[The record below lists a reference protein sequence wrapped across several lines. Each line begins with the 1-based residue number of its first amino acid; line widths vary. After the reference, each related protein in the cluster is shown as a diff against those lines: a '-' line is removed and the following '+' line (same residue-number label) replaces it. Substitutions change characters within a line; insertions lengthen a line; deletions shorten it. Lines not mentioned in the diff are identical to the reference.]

1 MTGMGK
7 TMWPTWGL
15 VIAMAIWGGS
25 FIALKIAFRA
35 YDPMVVM
42 WGRMGGSCLLFL
54 PMLNRVTRIHY
65 RSGDWKY
72 FLLMGIFEP
81 CLYFTFEAHALTY
94 TSASQAGII
103 TAMLPV
109 LVAVAAWG
117 VLGETFSMKSLLGFI
132 LAVTGACV
140 LSVSGGETAASPNPA
155 LGNFLEFLA
164 MVWATCY
171 AVLLKQLSHRYP
183 ALFLTFVQTITGLV
197 YFSLLLLF
205 PGTVFPQHIDTPGI
219 GAIVFLGSVVTFGAY
234 FLYNYGV
241 SRMPAGRATAFVSLI
256 PVFAVIM
263 GWLFL
268 DERLTYVQ
276 FLSTCLILTGVYYSQ
291 A

>member
-1 MTGMGK
+1 MRMGK
-7 TMWPTWGL
+7 TGWAVCGL
-15 VIAMAIWGGS
+15 VIAMMIWGGS

-42 WGRMGGSCLLFL
+42 WGRMGVACLLFL
-54 PMLNRVTRIHY
+54 PMIGRAMNIHY
-65 RSGDWKY
+65 RSGDGKY
-72 FLLMGIFEP
+72 FLLMGMFEP

-117 VLGETFSMKSLLGFI
+117 ALGEALSLKTLFGFI
-132 LAVTGACV
+132 LAVVGACV
-140 LSVSGGETAASPNPA
+140 LSVSGGGTAASPNPV

-164 MVWATCY
+164 MVSATCY
-171 AVLLKQLSHRYP
+171 AVVLKRLSHRYP
-183 ALFLTFVQTITGLV
+183 ALFLTLVQSVTGFV
-197 YFSLLLLF
+197 YFSLLLLL
-205 PGTVFPQHIDTPGI
+205 PGTRLAQNVDIS
-219 GAIVFLGSVVTFGAY
+219 AIAAILFLGSVVTFGAY

-268 DERLTYVQ
+268 GERLSYIQ
-276 FLSTCLILTGVYYSQ
+276 FLSSGLILAGVYFTQ